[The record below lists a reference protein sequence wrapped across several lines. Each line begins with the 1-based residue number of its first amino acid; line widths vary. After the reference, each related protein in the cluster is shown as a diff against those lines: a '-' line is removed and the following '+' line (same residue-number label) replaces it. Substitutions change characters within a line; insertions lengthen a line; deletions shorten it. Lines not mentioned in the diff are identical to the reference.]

1 MKKFLTVV
9 AIFAVTMFS
18 ANAQIKIGVF
28 DENSV
33 LGLFPDIA
41 KIDSILNAYSQD
53 SLQNEYEYLL
63 SDLKYKDSVFKADS
77 AKMSPSRVKIMT
89 DDINRLKYQLVNWQQ
104 YQEQAYQAKQ
114 GQLLRPYQEKIFA
127 ALREVVQ
134 EQKYTHVFQG
144 NAFSPYTP
152 PPLADNLSIKVAQK
166 LKLKL
171 PQEVE
176 DALKQAGLSTG
187 STTAPKPTT
196 TPKPG
201 TKN

>member
-41 KIDSILNAYSQD
+41 KIDSILNAYAQD

-104 YQEQAYQAKQ
+104 YQEQAYQNKQ

-187 STTAPKPTT
+187 STSPAPKPGA
-196 TPKPG
+196 PKPG